1 MSNKSLARKNRNKF
15 KLLRSKNIKSGFYRS
30 PCSLNDQIN
39 NNGRIYPEPPKLL
52 EGGIP
57 IDSMNMF
64 SASSSNAMSKLD
76 PVYGAQYGYMADI
89 NEYVS
94 ETPYTSKEARLSP
107 MVRGGLHHAWSL
119 NK

>member
-1 MSNKSLARKNRNKF
+1 MSTKSLARKNRNKF
-15 KLLRSKNIKSGFYRS
+15 KLLCGRNRKLGFYRS
-30 PCSLNDQIN
+30 HCSLHDQMN
-39 NNGRIYPEPPKLL
+39 NNGRIYPEHHKLL
-52 EGGIP
+52 KGGIP
-57 IDSMNMF
+57 INSMNVF
-64 SASSSNAMSKLD
+64 SASSSNAISKLD
-76 PVYGAQYGYMADI
+76 PVYGAQYGYVADI